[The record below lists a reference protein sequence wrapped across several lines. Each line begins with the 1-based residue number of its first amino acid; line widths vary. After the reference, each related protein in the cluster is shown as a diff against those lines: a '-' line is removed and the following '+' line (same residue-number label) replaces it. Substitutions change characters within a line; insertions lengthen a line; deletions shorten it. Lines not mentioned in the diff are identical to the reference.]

1 MTFKTGSFKPAD
13 VALDY
18 GFATV
23 VVLEDSSE
31 YFTAIAAND
40 YLREAVVAAITTF
53 LTIDA
58 GLNNSYAHKL
68 FLHSHLDIFWNNSF
82 LVAFNVILKNNT
94 SVFQYSAPAFI
105 NAVKAAIPDV
115 TLQAVLTDEQKQ
127 QIAKGAL
134 KLMTKKDGSL
144 MANLINPETK
154 KIVATIPLKSV
165 QMAPEITQA
174 MTSFSAQMQM
184 AQIAEQIQAVQL
196 AIEEVRI
203 GQEYDRLATA
213 YSCQQKLLQAMEI
226 KNPELKAMALMQ
238 LASAA
243 EDSRNL
249 LMLSQKTNV
258 EFITSQPENF
268 FQKILSGASTDKING
283 RMSEIRESLCAVNMV
298 SFAEALAY
306 QELGEHEAARKSL
319 TYYSNFI
326 EDTYLSVPELVER
339 LDLIDPSP
347 ENYWSKTLPDISK
360 KVQALPYVP
369 EPKQIE
375 SKIGRRKRK

>member
-1 MTFKTGSFKPAD
+1 MDEDTIVIPPED
-13 VALDY
+13 VEVIDA
-18 GFATV
+18 
-23 VVLEDSSE
+23 SE
-31 YFTAIAAND
+31 YKEELSEHFEQVPEVAKP
-40 YLREAVVAAITTF
+40 LLKEAKNTF
-53 LTIDA
+53 SKIEKALYT
-58 GLNNSYAHKL
+58 
-68 FLHSHLDIFWNNSF
+68 
-82 LVAFNVILKNNT
+82 
-94 SVFQYSAPAFI
+94 APAFI

-115 TLQAVLTDEQKQ
+115 ALQAVLTDEQKQ

-154 KIVATIPLKSV
+154 KIVTTIPLKSV
-165 QMAPEITQA
+165 QMAPEMTQS

-196 AIEEVRI
+196 AVEEVRM

-226 KNPELKAMALMQ
+226 KNPELRAMALMQ
-238 LASAA
+238 LASSA
-243 EDSRNL
+243 EDSGNL

-298 SFAEALAY
+298 SFAEAMAY

-319 TYYSNFI
+319 TYYSSFI
-326 EDTYLSVPELVER
+326 EDIYVSVPGLVER
-339 LDLIDPSP
+339 LDLIDPAP

-375 SKIGRRKRK
+375 NKTGRRKRK